1 MGLRSHILQMWY
13 TQYALSNSS
22 AAVDVMKGILGVID
36 RGCDVSCIVYMLPY
50 ILDVVSYI
58 EAVMS

>member
-1 MGLRSHILQMWY
+1 MVQKCDTYGNPDAIQSVCDVLKR
-13 TQYALSNSS
+13 
-22 AAVDVMKGILGVID
+22 VRVMKPIS
-36 RGCDVSCIVYMLPY
+36 GCDVTCIVYIWLY

>member
-1 MGLRSHILQMWY
+1 MYSAKVSIHYLSVMSYRVWDDLNRVRGM
-13 TQYALSNSS
+13 TQIS
-22 AAVDVMKGILGVID
+22 VCGVT
-36 RGCDVSCIVYMLPY
+36 CIVYMCPY